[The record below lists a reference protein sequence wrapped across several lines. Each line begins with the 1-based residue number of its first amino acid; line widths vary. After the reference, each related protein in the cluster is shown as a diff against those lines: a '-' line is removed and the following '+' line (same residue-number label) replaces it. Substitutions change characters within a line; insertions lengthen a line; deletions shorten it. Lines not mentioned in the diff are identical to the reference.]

1 MNFAINCTYMYV
13 LPMCNSSVKNLANLR
28 TAPKFLA
35 IRYLFFSTQLSYRES
50 LQEGA
55 SVRVLFPDTE
65 AGSIDLPVARCV
77 LAAVKI
83 LRPNQESSDNDL
95 VHYKQQA
102 WSVLQ
107 VHVGVW

>member
-1 MNFAINCTYMYV
+1 M
-13 LPMCNSSVKNLANLR
+13 
-28 TAPKFLA
+28 
-35 IRYLFFSTQLSYRES
+35 QLSYRES

-77 LAAVKI
+77 QAAVKL

-102 WSVLQ
+102 WNILQ
-107 VHVGVW
+107 VHNMYVGGWIVLYMYMYVCILLIWGKQFVFGFKIWYGLPP

>member
-1 MNFAINCTYMYV
+1 MILCALGTPAI
-13 LPMCNSSVKNLANLR
+13 
-28 TAPKFLA
+28 
-35 IRYLFFSTQLSYRES
+35 FSPTQLSYRES

-77 LAAVKI
+77 QAAVKL

-102 WSVLQ
+102 WNILQ
-107 VHVGVW
+107 VHNMYVRG